1 MANMEKQILTTFQKQ
16 ILDSIDKNKY
26 IVDNFFFT
34 GGTALS
40 SCYFQHRFSED
51 LDFFAE
57 EEFDQLRILAW
68 IKSASPLLKI
78 KEIEQ
83 QVLNG
88 QLTLFL
94 HQLGSQQSLKLDFA
108 YFPFSHLGK
117 FNFMNNLRVSSLEDI
132 AVNKVQAVTTR
143 SRSRDYLDL
152 MLCLKKLKW
161 SNEEIGRKYRSKFE
175 IKLPPE
181 SLATAYTNVQGA
193 TDLPIFLGETNWSE
207 VEEYFLSKASELKD
221 QIVK

>member
-1 MANMEKQILTTFQKQ
+1 MEKQILTTFQKQ

-108 YFPFSHLGK
+108 YFPFPHLGK

-193 TDLPIFLGETNWSE
+193 TDLPIFLGESNWSE